1 MVFEV
6 ISCFCSSYF
15 FYAFLKIFFLG
26 QKGSQGEDAM
36 WLHLKATQK
45 KQFAA
50 AIIWL
55 ILLS

>member
-50 AIIWL
+50 AII
-55 ILLS
+55 